1 MREMVRV
8 CAPHGRVVV
17 VDMYASDD
25 PAKAKEWNR
34 AEKLRDPSHVR
45 CLTLDELKA
54 LFPSTGLPTP
64 RTSFYELRDE
74 IRNLLA
80 RSFPNPGD
88 DAKIIQMF
96 AASAD
101 DDRLGIPIRR
111 VGERIDYA
119 YPIAIVAAE
128 RA

>member
-1 MREMVRV
+1 
-8 CAPHGRVVV
+8 
-17 VDMYASDD
+17 
-25 PAKAKEWNR
+25 
-34 AEKLRDPSHVR
+34 
-45 CLTLDELKA
+45 
-54 LFPSTGLPTP
+54 LPTP